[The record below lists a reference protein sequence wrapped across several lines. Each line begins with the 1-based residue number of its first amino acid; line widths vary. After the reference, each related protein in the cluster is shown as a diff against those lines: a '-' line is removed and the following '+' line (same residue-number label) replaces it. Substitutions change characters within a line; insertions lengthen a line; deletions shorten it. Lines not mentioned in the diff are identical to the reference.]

1 MAAALVVASGL
12 VEHTAG
18 GLSTSSSACASRIKA
33 AAAAAAS
40 NDAAAG
46 PEKACLICMAGRETL
61 SHGAKVSGNGNPM
74 ADAVLSCVEKL
85 QDDRLR
91 VRRKVAPTSLYGAWR
106 RVRKS
111 MLSCT
116 PAATIVLC
124 ARCLREVITPRNRP
138 EAGWVLANPSK
149 SMQLIESGGQ
159 SS

>member
-85 QDDRLR
+85 QDDRFEF
-91 VRRKVAPTSLYGAWR
+91 GAKLHQPLCMVHGVGFVNR
-106 RVRKS
+106 CYLARPRPPLCYV
-111 MLSCT
+111 
-116 PAATIVLC
+116 PGVC
-124 ARCLREVITPRNRP
+124 AR
-138 EAGWVLANPSK
+138 
-149 SMQLIESGGQ
+149 
-159 SS
+159 